1 MGGSDFT
8 LKTMSNLP
16 FTLAAPSRLIAQ
28 LIPVASAACMC
39 CTAWAQ
45 DAQSEEALP
54 TISVKAS
61 RKSEPDVLEALGRTK
76 PTAASTGLLLTP
88 RETPQ
93 SISTV
98 EREQIEQ
105 RSLTTVDAVL
115 RGTTGVHV
123 TFYDTQRPLYYS
135 RGFLIT
141 DFQVDGLP
149 TFSNSTNQEFDTAI
163 YERVEIVRGA
173 NGILTGV
180 GTPSATI
187 NLIRKRPTRTF
198 GGTASVSVGSWDYY
212 RGEVDLNVP
221 LNQDG
226 SVRSRWV
233 VAPQKRHSF
242 RDRYEEDKY
251 ALLGVVEADFG
262 RNTVASVG
270 YQRQRNAP
278 KAGIWG
284 AIPRFA
290 SDGGLAD
297 MSRSTSFSPDW
308 TRWSRESGTLFAT
321 IDHQINSD
329 WSVKANFNHT
339 EGKTFSLRTYA
350 SGLLVGTT
358 IRPGFPNRDT
368 GTGMFLYGAVGG
380 GSETMDTLDARLS
393 GQFSLGGRRHDLSV
407 GVSSLRTD
415 TRTNAY
421 TDLANGSTRYVY
433 SIPNVNTWDGTA
445 PEPNYARTGAYT
457 VQQTSQD
464 AVYASARW
472 RLAEPLSLLTGVRLT
487 NWRRHTDRYNTAGAR
502 AGAPTAKQSVG
513 QESSPFVGVVYDI
526 NENLSAYASHT
537 AIFNPQNY
545 KDRFG
550 EPLDPVKGKSSEV
563 GIKGDWPAQGLS
575 GSFALFEVKQDNYGV
590 SDGTFTVPGT
600 ATQAYVG
607 VNGTKSKGWEADM
620 AARLSPNWQA
630 TAGVTRVLTTRNASD
645 LTYANLPEWL
655 VKLGTQYRL
664 SGALQPVELGAQW
677 LWQGQM
683 DAVNVPSPSGPQKIK
698 QSPFGL
704 LNLNASWRFTEST
717 SVNLAVN
724 NALDKSYWATLDYA
738 NYGEPRFI
746 SLTLRTR
753 F

>member
-1 MGGSDFT
+1 MQNS
-8 LKTMSNLP
+8 LLP
-16 FTLAAPSRLIAQ
+16 LATPLRHFAK
-28 LIPVASAACMC
+28 LIPVASAACLC
-39 CTAWAQ
+39 SATWAQ
-45 DAQSEEALP
+45 EATADEALP

-61 RKSEPDVLEALGRTK
+61 RKTEPDVYEALGRSK
-76 PTAASTGLLLTP
+76 PVSASTGLALTP

-93 SISTV
+93 SVSTV
-98 EREQIEQ
+98 ERELIEQ
-105 RSLTTVDAVL
+105 RSLTSVDAVL

-123 TFYDTQRPLYYS
+123 SFYDTQRPLYYS

-198 GGTASVSVGSWDYY
+198 SGTASVSVGSWDYY

-242 RDRYEEDKY
+242 RDRYQENKY
-251 ALLGVVEADFG
+251 ALLGVIEADIG
-262 RNTVASVG
+262 RSTVASVG
-270 YQRQRNAP
+270 YQRQKNDP

-290 SDGGLAD
+290 SDGSLAD
-297 MSRSTSFSPDW
+297 LPRSTSFSPDW

-321 IDHQINSD
+321 LEHQFNAT
-329 WSVKANFNHT
+329 WSLKATLNHT
-339 EGKTFSLRTYA
+339 EGDTYSLRTYGYG
-350 SGLLVGTT
+350 STT
-358 IRPGFPNRDT
+358 SNAPFPDRAT
-368 GTGMFLYGAVGG
+368 GTGVRLYGAIGS
-380 GSETMDTLDARLS
+380 GSEAMDTLDARLS
-393 GQFSLGGRRHDLSV
+393 GQLSFWGRKHDVFV
-407 GVSSLRTD
+407 GFSSLRTD
-415 TRTNAY
+415 TLTDRY
-421 TDLANGSTRYVY
+421 TGSY
-433 SIPNVNTWDGTA
+433 SYTIPNLNTWDGSA
-445 PEPNYARTGAYT
+445 PEPTGYTRTGAYT
-457 VQQTSQD
+457 NQQTSQD

-472 RLAEPLSLLTGVRLT
+472 RLAEPLSLLTGVRYT
-487 NWRRHTDRYNTAGAR
+487 NWRRHTDNYGTTGAYVNT
-502 AGAPTAKQSVG
+502 TAKQSVG
-513 QESSPFVGVVYDI
+513 REPSPFLGVVYDLTQ
-526 NENLSAYASHT
+526 NLSAYASHT
-537 AIFNPQNY
+537 GIFNPQNY
-545 KDRFG
+545 RDRNNN
-550 EPLDPVKGKSSEV
+550 PLDPVKGTSNEI
-563 GIKGDWPAQGLS
+563 GIKGDWPTQGIS
-575 GSFALFEVKQDNYGV
+575 GSFAVFEVKQDNYGV
-590 SDGTFTVPGT
+590 VDIPNYLDGGTVS
-600 ATQAYVG
+600 AYAA
-607 VNGTKSKGWEADM
+607 VNGTKTKGWEADM
-620 AARLSPNWQA
+620 AARLTSNWQA
-630 TAGVTRVLTTRNASD
+630 TAGVTRVLTTRNAAD

-655 VKLGTQYRL
+655 VKLGTQYRM
-664 SGALQPVELGAQW
+664 SGVLQPVELGAQL

-683 DAVNVPSPSGPQKIK
+683 DAVNVPSPSGPTKVK

-717 SVNLAVN
+717 SVNLAVT
-724 NALDKSYWATLDYA
+724 NALDKTYWATLDYA

>member
-1 MGGSDFT
+1 M
-8 LKTMSNLP
+8 
-16 FTLAAPSRLIAQ
+16 
-28 LIPVASAACMC
+28 LIPVASAACVC
-39 CTAWAQ
+39 CASWAQ
-45 DAQSEEALP
+45 EAQSEEALP

-61 RKSEPDVLEALGRTK
+61 RKTEPDVFEALGRNK
-76 PTAASTGLLLTP
+76 PSKTSTGLALTP

-93 SISTV
+93 SVSTV
-98 EREQIEQ
+98 EREQIDQ
-105 RSLTTVDAVL
+105 RSLTSVDAVL

-123 TFYDTQRPLYYS
+123 SFYDTQRPLYYS

-198 GGTASVSVGSWDYY
+198 GGTASVTVGSWDYY

-242 RDRYEEDKY
+242 RDRYEEEKY
-251 ALLGVVEADFG
+251 ALLGVIEADLG
-262 RNTVASVG
+262 RDTVASVG
-270 YQRQRNAP
+270 YQRQKNDP

-290 SDGGLAD
+290 SDGSLAD
-297 MSRSTSFSPDW
+297 LPRSTSFSPDW

-321 IDHQINSD
+321 LEHQFNAN
-329 WSVKANFNHT
+329 WSLKATLNHT
-339 EGKTFSLRTYA
+339 EGDTFSLRTYGYG
-350 SGLLVGTT
+350 STT
-358 IRPGFPNRDT
+358 GNAPFPDPVT
-368 GTGMFLYGAVGG
+368 GTGVRLYASVSGS
-380 GSETMDTLDARLS
+380 SETQDTLDARLS
-393 GQFSLGGRRHDLSV
+393 GQISLGGRKHDVFV
-407 GVSSLRTD
+407 GFSSLRTN
-415 TRTNAY
+415 TQNNTY
-421 TDLANGSTRYVY
+421 TSLGGYAY
-433 SIPNVNTWDGTA
+433 SIPNVYAWDGSA
-445 PEPNYARTGAYT
+445 PRPTYSRTGAFNE
-457 VQQTSQD
+457 QQTSQD
-464 AVYASARW
+464 AIYGSARW
-472 RLAEPLSLLTGVRLT
+472 RLAEPLSLLTGVRFT
-487 NWRRHTDRYNTAGAR
+487 NWRRHTDYYGVNGAR
-502 AGAPTAKQSVG
+502 TNIATTDRQRQSVG
-513 QESSPFVGVVYDI
+513 QEPTPYIGVVYDL
-526 NENLSAYASHT
+526 NEYVSAYASHT
-537 AIFNPQNY
+537 GIFNPQNY
-545 KDRFG
+545 KDRFAD
-550 EPLDPVKGKSSEV
+550 PLSPVKGKSNELGLKGEWPEH
-563 GIKGDWPAQGLS
+563 GIS
-575 GSFALFEVKQDNYGV
+575 GSFASFEVKQDNYGV
-590 SDGTFTVPGT
+590 KDGNFKVPGET
-600 ATQAYVG
+600 ADAYVA
-607 VNGTKSKGWEADM
+607 VNGTKSFGWEADI
-620 AARLSPNWQA
+620 AARLNSNWQA
-630 TAGVTRVLTTRNASD
+630 TAGVTRVLTTRNAFD

-655 VKLGTQYRL
+655 VKLGTQYRF
-664 SGALQPVELGAQW
+664 SGVLQPVELGAQL

-683 DAVNVPSPSGPQKIK
+683 DAVNVPSPSGPTKVK

-717 SVNLAVN
+717 SVNLAVT
-724 NALDKSYWATLDYA
+724 NALDKTYWATLDYA

>member
-1 MGGSDFT
+1 MP
-8 LKTMSNLP
+8 NLLSTP
-16 FTLAAPSRLIAQ
+16 AVSVRLFAK
-28 LIPVASAACMC
+28 LIPVASAACVC
-39 CTAWAQ
+39 CASWAQ
-45 DAQSEEALP
+45 EAQSEEALP

-61 RKSEPDVLEALGRTK
+61 RKTEPDVFEALGRNK
-76 PTAASTGLLLTP
+76 PSKTSTGLALTP

-93 SISTV
+93 SVSTV
-98 EREQIEQ
+98 ERDQIEQ
-105 RSLTTVDAVL
+105 RSLTSVDAVL

-123 TFYDTQRPLYYS
+123 SFYDTQRPLYYS

-198 GGTASVSVGSWDYY
+198 GGTASVTVGSWDYY

-242 RDRYEEDKY
+242 RDRYEEEKY
-251 ALLGVVEADFG
+251 ALLGVIEADLG
-262 RNTVASVG
+262 RDTVASVG

-284 AIPRFA
+284 TVPLFNAAGGVADLPR
-290 SDGGLAD
+290 SIN
-297 MSRSTSFSPDW
+297 FSPDW

-329 WSVKANFNHT
+329 WSLKATLNHT
-339 EGKTFSLRTYA
+339 EGKTFSLRTYG
-350 SGLLVGTT
+350 SGLLVRSPSNVVT
-358 IRPGFPNRDT
+358 INAPFPDSVT

-380 GSETMDTLDARLS
+380 GKETMDTLDARLS
-393 GQFSLGGRRHDLSV
+393 GQFSLGGRKHDVFV
-407 GVSSLRTD
+407 GFSSLRTD
-415 TRTNAY
+415 TRTDGY
-421 TDLANGSTRYVY
+421 TNLAADPTRYVY

-445 PEPNYARTGAYT
+445 PVPSYRRTGAYT

-472 RLAEPLSLLTGVRLT
+472 RLAEPLSLLTGARVT
-487 NWRRHTDRYNTAGAR
+487 NWRRHTDNYGTTGAYVRTTAR
-502 AGAPTAKQSVG
+502 QSVG
-513 QESSPFVGVVYDI
+513 QEVSPFLGVVYDI

-537 AIFNPQNY
+537 GIFNPQNY
-545 KDRFG
+545 KDRN
-550 EPLDPVKGKSSEV
+550 EQPLDPVKGKSNEI
-563 GIKGDWPAQGLS
+563 GIKGEWPNQGIS
-575 GSFALFEVKQDNYGV
+575 GSFAVFEVKQDNYGIRDSSRTTAL
-590 SDGTFTVPGT
+590 SDGSF
-600 ATQAYVG
+600 AYVG
-607 VNGTKSKGWEADM
+607 VNGTQSKGWEADM
-620 AARLSPNWQA
+620 AARLTSNWQA
-630 TAGVTRVLTTRNASD
+630 TAGVTRVTTKRNALD

-664 SGALQPVELGAQW
+664 SGVLQPVELGAQW

-683 DAVNVPSPSGPQKIK
+683 DAVNVPSPSGPTTVK

-704 LNLNASWRFTEST
+704 LNLNASWRFTEAT
-717 SVNLAVN
+717 SVNLAVT
-724 NALDKSYWATLDYA
+724 NALDKHYLATLDYA